1 MSKKKKSI
9 FTSFI
14 CPEWF
19 TGSTN
24 KFVLENLY
32 FLWQFL
38 SVKSQQHFLEKLKS
52 VLQVWRITEIQAV
65 YDSQKKSTSL
75 GDVAKVLKHFHSLNN
90 QSNIWWWVTGFCI
103 FRSDYVDS
111 NYSIGHVSLWIFKV
125 CVLQNTKT
133 VTLFSQF
140 NCIKNTG
147 CKFREFCI
155 YCTFLNVSHDL
166 QNYSTVFVRVVKST
180 GFCTEI

>member
-1 MSKKKKSI
+1 MSQKKKKHLHFFHLSRMI
-9 FTSFI
+9 YWFNQQVCSWEPVFSVRQVPATLFGKTQKCTS
-14 CPEWF
+14 
-19 TGSTN
+19 G
-24 KFVLENLY
+24 
-32 FLWQFL
+32 
-38 SVKSQQHFLEKLKS
+38 LKDNWDS
-52 VLQVWRITEIQAV
+52 SCI
-65 YDSQKKSTSL
+65 SQKKSTSL

-147 CKFREFCI
+147 CKFREFRKFCI
-155 YCTFLNVSHDL
+155 NCTFLNVSHDL

>member
-1 MSKKKKSI
+1 MVPSTKTTLKLAPNFKTRNNLKMSQKKKKKHLH
-9 FTSFI
+9 FFI

-111 NYSIGHVSLWIFKV
+111 NYSTGHVSLWIFKV
-125 CVLQNTKT
+125 LCPTKHKNSNT
-133 VTLFSQF
+133 VQS
-140 NCIKNTG
+140 
-147 CKFREFCI
+147 
-155 YCTFLNVSHDL
+155 V
-166 QNYSTVFVRVVKST
+166 
-180 GFCTEI
+180 